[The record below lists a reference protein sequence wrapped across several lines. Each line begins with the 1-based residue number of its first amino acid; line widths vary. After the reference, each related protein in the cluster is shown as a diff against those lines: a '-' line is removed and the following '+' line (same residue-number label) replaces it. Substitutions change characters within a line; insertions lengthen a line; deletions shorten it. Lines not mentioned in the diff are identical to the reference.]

1 MTVSGD
7 TRYPL
12 FFPLQSLVTPI
23 TSPLSVVSAE
33 PL

>member
-7 TRYPL
+7 THYPL
-12 FFPLQSLVTPI
+12 FYPLQSLVTPV
-23 TSPLSVVSAE
+23 TSPRSVVSAE